1 MEQQEAALRSEALR
15 VEAAAAA
22 AQALVKQAAAR
33 ERRAVAELARARQ
46 QWLHTDTPEEWQLGL
61 IAGPR
66 WAAGRLE
73 DG

>member
-22 AQALVKQAAAR
+22 QALVKQAAAR
-33 ERRAVAELARARQ
+33 ECRAVAELARARQ